1 MLLPLLIG
9 DQRRLVLL
17 LLSLPQLPL
26 LVRLDAPTSAST
38 GVYKI
43 NFNWKRLK
51 MELKL
56 PKPHANIS
64 FNLWPSSECSFC
76 CHTESEALLDLIGLI
91 RRKEDRTNWIGERK
105 SKSSNYALIW
115 WNAYMRN
122 HDISGLSRKTR
133 IRKEFYLNSSCIW

>member
-43 NFNWKRLK
+43 NFNVKRLK
-51 MELKL
+51 L
-56 PKPHANIS
+56 
-64 FNLWPSSECSFC
+64 
-76 CHTESEALLDLIGLI
+76 
-91 RRKEDRTNWIGERK
+91 
-105 SKSSNYALIW
+105 
-115 WNAYMRN
+115 
-122 HDISGLSRKTR
+122 
-133 IRKEFYLNSSCIW
+133 